1 MTVPLADLVA
11 DATHFRA
18 WLESLP
24 PVEVVGHRGQCFGCP
39 LANFCQAYLGKSVTV
54 TEDRV
59 IVWDTEADL
68 PAVLFRFVQ
77 FVDRPRTGRLTATK
91 CLALLARAEREV
103 GG

>member
-24 PVEVVGHRGQCFGCP
+24 PVEVVGHRGQCSDCP
-39 LANFCQAYLGKSVTV
+39 LANFCRVYLDKNVTV
-54 TEDRV
+54 SEDRI
-59 IVWDTEADL
+59 IVWNAAVDL
-68 PAVLFRFVQ
+68 SAVLKRFVQ